1 MGIWGVALPSA
12 RPEAARGQQQGNGTE
27 SWQVGR
33 WEGHSPALTMHLDEL
48 VQAGEDVLELLLGVV
63 ARVRHGLVEDVVEH
77 AEHAHMGSLRH
88 QELCGDSGQKNSWG
102 WRACRLW
109 GFRGALSEAGWGG
122 DGTRMTLGGAIRP

>member
-88 QELCGDSGQKNSWG
+88 QELCGDSGQKEQLGLAS
-102 WRACRLW
+102 
-109 GFRGALSEAGWGG
+109 
-122 DGTRMTLGGAIRP
+122 MQTLGV